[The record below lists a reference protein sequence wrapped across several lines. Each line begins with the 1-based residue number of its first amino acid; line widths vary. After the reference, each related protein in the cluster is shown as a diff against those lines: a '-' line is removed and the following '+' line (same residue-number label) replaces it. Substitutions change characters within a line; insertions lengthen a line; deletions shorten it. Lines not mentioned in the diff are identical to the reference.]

1 MKLRPFKAHF
11 CQKHGPAGRGGLL
24 PIQAG
29 CRRKAASSLIEG
41 VQIGVQSYSF
51 RDRSFED
58 AIDAMVSVGID
69 SCELWQGH
77 LGAQGSGTRPT
88 PPVAAGDPAQLL
100 RGCGP
105 QAGAGRHPAQRLQL
119 QLSQDHEPRGNGSGL
134 PHGPS
139 PGHRGDHRLD
149 TAEHGAPHR
158 FICPRAPN
166 QGGDAQSCTRRQRGC
181 V

>member
-1 MKLRPFKAHF
+1 MKPISRRTFAKNMALL
-11 CQKHGPAGRGGLL
+11 AGAGLL
-24 PIQAG
+24 PFQAG

-77 LGAQGSGTRPT
+77 LGAQGSGTRRA

-105 QAGAGRHPAQRLQL
+105 QAGPGRHPAQRLQL
-119 QLSQDHEPRGNGSGL
+119 QLSEEHESRGNRSGL
-134 PHGPS
+134 PHGPG
-139 PGHRGDHRLD
+139 PGHRCDHRLGK
-149 TAEHGAPHR
+149 AQPGAPDR
-158 FICPRAPN
+158 FLRQQAPD
-166 QGGDAQSCTRRQRGC
+166 QGGDAQPRPRRQGGC
-181 V
+181 L